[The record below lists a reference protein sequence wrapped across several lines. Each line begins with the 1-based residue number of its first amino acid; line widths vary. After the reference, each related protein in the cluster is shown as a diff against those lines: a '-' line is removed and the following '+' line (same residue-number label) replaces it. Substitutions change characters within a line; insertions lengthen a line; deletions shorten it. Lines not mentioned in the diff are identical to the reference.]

1 MPATKLKQFLDAN
14 QVRYVSVQHSPAFT
28 AQEVAASAHI
38 PGRELAKAVIV
49 KLDDRLAMAVLPA
62 TKKLDLELLEKASG
76 AQHATLASE
85 REFQDTFPDCE
96 PGGMPPF
103 GNLYGLDV
111 FVDEHLAEDEM
122 IAFNAGTHAEL
133 IQLSYRDFTRLV
145 RPRVAPLAFELAMHS

>member
-14 QVRYVSVQHSPAFT
+14 QVRYVSIQHSPAFT

-38 PGRELAKAVIV
+38 PGRELAKTVIV

-76 AQHATLASE
+76 VPHATLATE
-85 REFQDTFPDCE
+85 REFQSTFPDCE
-96 PGGMPPF
+96 PGGMPPL
-103 GNLYGLDV
+103 GNLYGIDV
-111 FVDEHLAEDEM
+111 FADEHLAEDEM

-133 IQLSYRDFTRLV
+133 IQMAYRDFVRLV
-145 RPRVAPLAFELAMHS
+145 RPKVAPLAFELALHS